1 MKIIGCVDHTTL
13 RVRGLLGE
21 RPIDFLV
28 DSGAAVSVV
37 TLNVLPSSSHSEI
50 DKATLF
56 TVGANGSPLD
66 VIGRI
71 NIPITIGD
79 FFHTHSFVVVRK
91 LTVDCLLGVDFLT
104 QYGAVI
110 DCVRNT
116 LSLNSTRSSLPLK
129 APATPLTPI
138 IAAVTVPETTQIP
151 ARTKRLIS
159 CRIQYPGMI
168 VGQEGL
174 HVYWSP
180 NTRVRVD

>member
-1 MKIIGCVDHTTL
+1 MDVVFKS
-13 RVRGLLGE
+13 
-21 RPIDFLV
+21 
-28 DSGAAVSVV
+28 SGQQ
-37 TLNVLPSSSHSEI
+37 LFWWPSDCSAISIEN
-50 DKATLF
+50 AY
-56 TVGANGSPLD
+56 G
-66 VIGRI
+66 
-71 NIPITIGD
+71 IGD

-116 LSLNSTRSSLPLK
+116 LSLNSTRSSLPLI

-168 VGQEGL
+168 VG
-174 HVYWSP
+174 
-180 NTRVRVD
+180 